1 MSSVEQTSTKGISL
15 KFPPITSVSLAYK
28 SNLVETPLT
37 TITEHVHVQ
46 YTGTPIMYR
55 VPVFNVAVDHQ
66 QAEITQKAPEP
77 FPVIPTLQETLY
89 KMMSGM
95 TQMENILSQMQE
107 NVPVPVPANCYMAK
121 IGIQDAYSITILPE
135 HRKFLK
141 FKLQG
146 KLYILICLSNGLC
159 SSPGKFTKLL
169 KSPLAELRLD

>member
-37 TITEHVHVQ
+37 TITEHVQVQ

-95 TQMENILSQMQE
+95 TQMEISCLKCKKMYLYLYLQTVIWQKLVYRMHILSQFYLNTE
-107 NVPVPVPANCYMAK
+107 
-121 IGIQDAYSITILPE
+121 S
-135 HRKFLK
+135 F
-141 FKLQG
+141 
-146 KLYILICLSNGLC
+146 
-159 SSPGKFTKLL
+159 
-169 KSPLAELRLD
+169 